1 MPSGSYRLAMQQRP
15 RRNRSTAAIRA
26 MARETDL
33 GVHNLILP
41 LFVQEGVGESTP
53 IASMPGQA
61 RLSIDLMVKH
71 CEAVA
76 EAGVPGIALFP
87 ALPDDQKDTHGTH
100 STDPNNVN
108 LRAVRAIK
116 AAVPELLVITDVAL
130 DPYSSDGHDGVV
142 VDGNIVNDES
152 VEILAAM
159 AVAQADAGTDVV
171 APSDMMD
178 GRIGAIRNAL
188 DAAGHEHVLI
198 NSYCAKYAS
207 AFYGPFREALDSE
220 PRGGDKKT
228 YQMDPA
234 NRREALRELRLDEL
248 EGADWVMVKPGMP
261 YLDVIR
267 DFRDNTTL
275 PVTAYQVSG
284 EFAML
289 KAAGANGWI
298 DYDACLL
305 ESLTSF
311 RRAGADLIFTYAA
324 LEAAALLE
332 G

>member
-1 MPSGSYRLAMQQRP
+1 MQQRP

-26 MARETDL
+26 MARETNL

-41 LFVQEGVGESTP
+41 LFVQEGEGKFTP

-71 CEAVA
+71 CQTVA

-87 ALPDDQKDTHGTH
+87 ALPDDQKDTHGTS
-100 STDPNNVN
+100 STDPDNVN

-116 AAVPELLVITDVAL
+116 AAVPELMVITDVAL

-142 VDGNIVNDES
+142 IDGQIVNDES

-159 AVAQADAGTDVV
+159 AVAQAEAGTDVV

-178 GRIGAIRNAL
+178 GRIGAIRQAL
-188 DAAGHEHVLI
+188 DAGGHQDVLI

-234 NRREALRELRLDEL
+234 NRREALRELRLDEM

-267 DFRDNTTL
+267 DFRENTTL

-305 ESLTSF
+305 ESLTAF

>member
-1 MPSGSYRLAMQQRP
+1 
-15 RRNRSTAAIRA
+15 
-26 MARETDL
+26 MARETQLSVD
-33 GVHNLILP
+33 NLILP
-41 LFVQEGVGESTP
+41 VFVQEGEGETTP
-53 IASMPGQA
+53 IASMPGHA
-61 RLSIDLMVKH
+61 RLSLDLMVKH
-71 CEAVA
+71 CQTVA
-76 EAGVPGIALFP
+76 DAGVPGIALFP
-87 ALPDDQKDTHGTH
+87 ALPDDQKDTHGSH
-100 STDPNNVN
+100 STNPDNVN
-108 LRAVRAIK
+108 LRAVREIK
-116 AAVPELLVITDVAL
+116 AAVPELMIITDVAL

-142 VDGNIVNDES
+142 RDGVIVNDES

-159 AVAQADAGTDVV
+159 AVAQAEAGADVV

-234 NRREALRELRLDEL
+234 NRREALRELRLDEI

-267 DFRDNTTL
+267 DFRENTTL

-324 LEAAALLE
+324 VEAAALLE

>member
-1 MPSGSYRLAMQQRP
+1 
-15 RRNRSTAAIRA
+15 
-26 MARETDL
+26 
-33 GVHNLILP
+33 
-41 LFVQEGVGESTP
+41 
-53 IASMPGQA
+53 MPGQA

-71 CEAVA
+71 CQTVA

-87 ALPDDQKDTHGTH
+87 ALPDDQKDTHGTS
-100 STDPNNVN
+100 STDPDNVN

-116 AAVPELLVITDVAL
+116 AAVPELMVITDVAL

-142 VDGNIVNDES
+142 IDGQIVNDES

-159 AVAQADAGTDVV
+159 AVAQAEAGTDVV

-178 GRIGAIRNAL
+178 GRIGAIRQAL
-188 DAAGHEHVLI
+188 DAGGHQDVLI

-234 NRREALRELRLDEL
+234 NRREALRELRLDEM

-267 DFRDNTTL
+267 DFRENTTL

-305 ESLTSF
+305 ESLTAF

>member
-1 MPSGSYRLAMQQRP
+1 MQQRP

-26 MARETDL
+26 MARETNL

-41 LFVQEGVGESTP
+41 LFVQEGEGKFTP

-71 CEAVA
+71 CQTVA

-87 ALPDDQKDTHGTH
+87 ALPDDQKDTHGTS
-100 STDPNNVN
+100 STDPDNVN

-116 AAVPELLVITDVAL
+116 AAVPELMVITDVAL

-142 VDGNIVNDES
+142 IDGQIVNDES

-159 AVAQADAGTDVV
+159 AVAQAEAGTDVV

-178 GRIGAIRNAL
+178 GRIAAIRRAL
-188 DAAGHEHVLI
+188 DAGGHQDVLI

-234 NRREALRELRLDEL
+234 NRREALRELRLDEM

-267 DFRDNTTL
+267 DFRENTTL

-305 ESLTSF
+305 ESLTAF

>member
-1 MPSGSYRLAMQQRP
+1 
-15 RRNRSTAAIRA
+15 
-26 MARETDL
+26 MARETNL

-41 LFVQEGVGESTP
+41 LFVQEGEGKLTP

-71 CEAVA
+71 CQTVA

-87 ALPDDQKDTHGTH
+87 ALPDDQKDTHGTS
-100 STDPNNVN
+100 STDPDNVN

-116 AAVPELLVITDVAL
+116 AAVPELMVITDVAL

-142 VDGNIVNDES
+142 IDGQIVNDES

-159 AVAQADAGTDVV
+159 AVAQAEAGTDVV

-178 GRIGAIRNAL
+178 GRIGAIRQAL
-188 DAAGHEHVLI
+188 DAGGHQDVLI

-234 NRREALRELRLDEL
+234 NRREALRELRLDEM

-267 DFRDNTTL
+267 DFRENTTL

-305 ESLTSF
+305 ESLTAF